1 MNRRGTVRLL
11 LVLLAAAPAT
21 SSAGEPELGL
31 DSFLAAYTATWNSHD
46 GAALATFFTEDADLI
61 MGSLPRIDGRAA
73 IGEWWSS
80 YFSRIDASRH
90 GEFVLLSLREI
101 APGVRLANV
110 GSRTLG
116 AEAKPGELETRLA
129 RGTWLLVNRDDT
141 WLIAA
146 MRGLP
151 AEGEHRSRPG
161 TDR

>member
-1 MNRRGTVRLL
+1 MNRRGTVKLL
-11 LVLLAAAPAT
+11 LVLLVAAPAA
-21 SSAGEPELGL
+21 SLAGEPKLEL
-31 DSFLAAYTATWNSHD
+31 DSFLDAYTATWNSHD
-46 GAALATFFTEDADLI
+46 GAAVATFFTEDADLI

-80 YFSRIDASRH
+80 YFSRIDTGRH
-90 GEFVLLSLREI
+90 GEFVVLSLREI
-101 APGVRLANV
+101 APGVRLANIE
-110 GSRTLG
+110 SRTG
-116 AEAKPGELETRLA
+116 GEDARAGELEKRLA
-129 RGTWLLVNRDDT
+129 RGTWLLVKKDEA